1 MTTINNI
8 ADVRAALCQSI
19 KYIQSLKKEEI
30 TSDIEAELLLM
41 HGDIYKLIDAVDRVL
56 NVPRITPQ
64 GRVEEEEE

>member
-30 TSDIEAELLLM
+30 TLDIKTELLFI
-41 HGDIYKLIDAVDRVL
+41 HGDVYKLIEEVDRVL
-56 NVPRITPQ
+56 NVPHILPQ
-64 GRVEEEEE
+64 WPTEQKE

>member
-8 ADVRAALCQSI
+8 SDIRAALCQSI
-19 KYIQSLKKEEI
+19 KYIQTLKKEEI